1 LKTEF
6 DVTILGSGLAGA
18 IAAREIASSGLSVAI
33 FEEDREIGLPERCSG
48 LVSVNALAK
57 LGIEPNQR
65 IVRNHIKRAVIH
77 SPSKGDIVI
86 DASKKNVVVID
97 RREFDKY
104 LARLALKFGA
114 DIKIGEKVID
124 IKSNQIVKIV
134 TNKRETSSQV
144 FINAGGISSLRGY
157 RKGLMQA
164 AQYEVYGSWI
174 DKETVELFINNHNT
188 PGFFTWIIPIDNN
201 FARVGVA
208 GLEINPSMVIEKFLG
223 RYKSS
228 IVKKSISPIYVG
240 GPLKKFTFGNLILV
254 GDAAGQTKPT
264 TGGGIYTG
272 GMGGLLAGKA
282 VSKRLISNDEKILKE
297 YEKNWREMFQKEF
310 RKMLRAR
317 KIFEKLNNKQLDK
330 IFKVIKSSEI
340 LNRISEEA
348 DFDYHSIGIIQV
360 LKILKNDLSITMDLI
375 KSESKSLFV

>member
-1 LKTEF
+1 
-6 DVTILGSGLAGA
+6 
-18 IAAREIASSGLSVAI
+18 
-33 FEEDREIGLPERCSG
+33 
-48 LVSVNALAK
+48 
-57 LGIEPNQR
+57 
-65 IVRNHIKRAVIH
+65 
-77 SPSKGDIVI
+77 
-86 DASKKNVVVID
+86 
-97 RREFDKY
+97 
-104 LARLALKFGA
+104 LKFGA

-124 IKSNQIVKIV
+124 IKSNQIVKII

-157 RKGLMQA
+157 RKGVMQA

-174 DKETVELFINNHNT
+174 DKETVELFINNKNT

-208 GLEINPSMVIEKFLG
+208 GLEINPSKVLEEFLG
-223 RYKSS
+223 RNKSS
-228 IVKKSISPIYVG
+228 IIKKNISPIYVG
-240 GPLKKFTFGNLILV
+240 GPLKKFTSGNLILV

-282 VSKRLISNDEKILKE
+282 VSKRLISNDEMILEE

-310 RKMLRAR
+310 RKMLRVR
-317 KIFEKLNNKQLDK
+317 RIFEKLNNKQLDK

-340 LNRISEEA
+340 LNRVSEEA

-360 LKILKNDLSITMDLI
+360 LKILKKDLSITMDLI
-375 KSESKSLFV
+375 KSGSKSLFV